1 MPRLQ
6 RVILGNLP
14 LLGISYQGIEKDRD
28 YKKKF
33 SNKNEIKRILRVG
46 LKHEVRNFSASS
58 FNFNELAPLHLE
70 VVKELE
76 KEENI
81 KIPLI
86 ACQGI
91 PIEFQGQRIDDYRR
105 WATHL
110 KYETNEFGQEVK
122 TRYLEDPILNF
133 RKNWRE
139 KLSSAKPYDKKEIEN
154 NLSINW
160 RQWGENLQKFSDYEV
175 EFMEPGS
182 ETDFLALCRIDLLD
196 ELVDRTREL
205 GHKILLGSHHLGSAA
220 SMIKGK
226 IEGYDGFVT
235 PVNKLGLMMFPLQRK
250 AEEAI
255 KEVRKDGKLIIAV
268 KPFAGGR
275 IEPKE
280 ALEYVFNKMKVDSC
294 MIGVGSVEEA
304 EFDFQIAENILK
316 AIDQIGTKTL

>member
-1 MPRLQ
+1 MHRLQ

-14 LLGISYQGIEKDRD
+14 LIGISYQGLDKDRE
-28 YKKKF
+28 YKNKF
-33 SNKNEIKRILRVG
+33 SDKNEIKRILRVG
-46 LKHEVRNFSASS
+46 LKYKVRNFSVSS
-58 FNFNELAPLHLE
+58 FDFNELAPLHLE

-110 KYETNEFGQEVK
+110 KYETKEFGQEVR

-133 RKNWRE
+133 RKNWKE
-139 KLSSAKPYDKKEIEN
+139 NLSSAKSYDKKEIEN

-160 RQWGENLQKFSDYEV
+160 KKWEEKLQKFSDYKV

-182 ETDFLALCRIDLLD
+182 ETDFLALCRVDLLE
-196 ELVDRTREL
+196 ELVDRTCEL
-205 GHKILLGSHHLGSAA
+205 GYRILLGSHHLGSTA

-226 IEGYDGFVT
+226 IKGYDGFVT
-235 PVNKLGLMMFPLQRK
+235 PVNKLGIMMFPLQRK
-250 AEEAI
+250 VEEVI
-255 KEVRKDGKLIIAV
+255 KEVRRDGKSIIAV

-275 IEPKE
+275 IEPKG
-280 ALEYVFNKMKVDSC
+280 ALEYVFNKIKVDSC

-304 EFDFQIAENILK
+304 KFDFQIIENILK
-316 AIDQIGTKTL
+316 AIK

>member
-1 MPRLQ
+1 MPGLQ

-14 LLGISYQGIEKDRD
+14 LLGISYQGIEKDIE

-33 SNKNEIKRILRVG
+33 SDKNEIKRILRVG
-46 LKHEVRNFSASS
+46 LKYKVRNFSVSS
-58 FNFNELAPLHLE
+58 LDFNELAPLHLE
-70 VVKELE
+70 ALKELE
-76 KEENI
+76 NEENI
-81 KIPLI
+81 KVPLI

-105 WATHL
+105 WGTHL
-110 KYETNEFGQEVK
+110 KYEMNDFGQEVR

-133 RKNWRE
+133 RINWRE
-139 KLSSAKPYDKKEIEN
+139 NLSKAKPYDKKEIEN
-154 NLSINW
+154 SLSINW
-160 RQWGENLQKFSDYEV
+160 RQWEENLQKFSDYEV
-175 EFMEPGS
+175 EYMEPGS
-182 ETDFLALCRIDLLD
+182 ETDFLALCRIDLLE

-205 GHKILLGSHHLGSAA
+205 GYKILLGSHHLGSTAD
-220 SMIKGK
+220 MIKGK
-226 IEGYDGFVT
+226 IKGHDGFVT
-235 PVNKLGLMMFPLQRK
+235 PVNKIGLMMFPLQRK

-304 EFDFQIAENILK
+304 EFDIKIAENVSKSI
-316 AIDQIGTKTL
+316 